1 MLGSRLLETGGA
13 AQRPADERGLGDA
26 RISLAEAF
34 WLATAGGGQ
43 SLGLPVGTF
52 EPGQAFDLQVVD
64 VKRRDS
70 DLTGFGV
77 FNQPA
82 DRLARILYLAT
93 PDNVRKVYVQGRLVR
108 DKDAE

>member
-1 MLGSRLLETGGA
+1 
-13 AQRPADERGLGDA
+13 
-26 RISLAEAF
+26 ISLVEAL

-77 FNQPA
+77 FDAPA